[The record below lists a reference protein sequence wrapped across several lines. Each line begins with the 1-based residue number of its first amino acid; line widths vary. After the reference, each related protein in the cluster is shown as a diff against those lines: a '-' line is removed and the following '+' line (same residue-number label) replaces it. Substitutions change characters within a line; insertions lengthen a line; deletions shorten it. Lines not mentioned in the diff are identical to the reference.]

1 MSQKSTI
8 SRAFTVNNCMKY
20 NCIGTV
26 DLTTYLGLHYD
37 AKRRGPE
44 SFKRFTSIAYHN
56 CYQNCTTQKIPKKV
70 KEQIMYW
77 GKPSNR

>member
-8 SRAFTVNNCMKY
+8 PRAFTVNNCTKS

-44 SFKRFTSIAYHN
+44 SFKRFVNVAYQN
-56 CYQNCTTQKIPKKV
+56 CYQNCVTQKIPKNIK
-70 KEQIMYW
+70 KPICDW